1 MKDLGEVSYVLG
13 IQILHDR
20 LSSIMILSQHT
31 YIERI
36 MKRFNI
42 QSCSSGKA
50 LIIKGDRFFKG

>member
-1 MKDLGEVSYVLG
+1 M
-13 IQILHDR
+13 
-20 LSSIMILSQHT
+20 

-50 LIIKGDRFFKG
+50 PIVKGDRFSKGQCPYNDIERDQMKAIPYSAVVAA